1 MENPIK
7 KRKGDLGVP
16 GSTPI
21 FGNTHLVMVRDFLDE
36 TGKKVD
42 ITVVRHSVR
51 AIGQAGSSGAG
62 VFLSSSGTTIPPFLR
77 SVLGG

>member
-1 MENPIK
+1 
-7 KRKGDLGVP
+7 
-16 GSTPI
+16 
-21 FGNTHLVMVRDFLDE
+21 MVRDFLHE